1 MDVTIRGPAAG
12 KEDIYGKYTSLYYPN
27 SFINLIRNTYP
38 AISTGVIREFRAL
51 EGEFRDGDSLAET
64 LDGEV
69 NVAMLVYKNSDAAVQ
84 LFGGDSAEARK
95 ILTAALPALATQKDY
110 KVLLVQ
116 PENQDWDLN
125 LVARYPG
132 NLMDVEM
139 VKVKAGQEE
148 TFQKLRNQYKVK
160 SRSSNSIL
168 DVVVFKVVQDTLESL
183 PEGNLFNFP
192 ATDNQL
198 TLTIYRD
205 PAARTAALAENLKD
219 AGYEAT
225 FDCIACTLVNTQLK
239 STYYPPFP
247 ADDTFPAFP

>member
-1 MDVTIRGPAAG
+1 MDVTIRGPTAG

-27 SFINLIRNTYP
+27 SFINLIRKTYP
-38 AISTGVIREFRAL
+38 AISTGVVREFRAI
-51 EGEFRDGDSLAET
+51 EGEFRDGNSLAQT

-84 LFGGDSAEARK
+84 LFSGDSPQARK
-95 ILTAALPALATQKDY
+95 ILKETLPALATQKDY

-116 PENQDWDLN
+116 PDNQDWDMN
-125 LVARYPG
+125 LAARYPG

-160 SRSSNSIL
+160 SRSSNNIV

-183 PEGNLFNFP
+183 PEGNLFIFP
-192 ATDNQL
+192 AANNEL

-205 PAARTAALAENLKD
+205 PAARRAALAENLKD
-219 AGYEAT
+219 AGYEET
-225 FDCIACTLVNTQLK
+225 FDCIACTLVNT
-239 STYYPPFP
+239 
-247 ADDTFPAFP
+247 